1 MSIQI
6 RCSDCGADSNSDNA
20 VVLCGMCYSGTSGT
34 MAEMRMFIREIY
46 RAEEIP
52 AWAHD
57 AAAKLLGMPSLA
69 HGFDDN
75 SKEVKDE

>member
-20 VVLCGMCYSGTSGT
+20 IVLCGMCYSGTSGS

-57 AAAKLLGMPSLA
+57 AAAKLLDMPSLA
-69 HGFDDN
+69 HGCYDN
-75 SKEVKDE
+75 TKKMKGE

>member
-20 VVLCGMCYSGTSGT
+20 VVLCGMCYSDTSVP
-34 MAEMRMFIREIY
+34 MAKMLMFIREIY
-46 RAEEIP
+46 RAEDSP

-57 AAAKLLGMPSLA
+57 AAAKLLGRSSLA

-75 SKEVKDE
+75 AKEVDDE